1 MSGVI
6 RKSANGEGPEHPPV
20 YEGKELVPTESSPH
34 LWRDLDT
41 GERFIVS
48 PLTGAVA
55 PVGKGFGRPGRSGR
69 KPKVF
74 KEFCNDMLRDP
85 AVQERLRDLA
95 VNGAPD
101 DAMRAINTAAKYSQ
115 PLPRQEID
123 QSSRP
128 AELDAPSAE
137 PGRYDQPELE
147 VLIDD
152 ESVMGKEDEDRRRRT
167 ARSLRDAWA

>member
-1 MSGVI
+1 V
-6 RKSANGEGPEHPPV
+6 
-20 YEGKELVPTESSPH
+20 
-34 LWRDLDT
+34 
-41 GERFIVS
+41 VS

-74 KEFCNDMLRDP
+74 KEFSNEMLRDP
-85 AVQERLRDLA
+85 AVQARLAHLA
-95 VNGAPD
+95 LFGDPS
-101 DAMRAINTAAKYSQ
+101 DALRVINTWAKYSE

-123 QSSRP
+123 QSSRLEVYISGPPMGCEREP

-137 PGRYDQPELE
+137 PGRNGQPEFE

-152 ESVMGKEDEDRRRRT
+152 ESVIGKEDEERRRRT
-167 ARSLRDAWA
+167 TRSLTDACS

>member
-1 MSGVI
+1 MRLLREPAGAAGTLALAI
-6 RKSANGEGPEHPPV
+6 RSAPMPRFCPRSHTAVDP
-20 YEGKELVPTESSPH
+20 SSEEFSDSVK
-34 LWRDLDT
+34 R
-41 GERFIVS
+41 EAV
-48 PLTGAVA
+48 TGAVA

-85 AVQERLRDLA
+85 AVQARLRDLA

-123 QSSRP
+123 QSSR
-128 AELDAPSAE
+128 LDAPSAE
-137 PGRYDQPELE
+137 PPGRNGQPEFE

-152 ESVMGKEDEDRRRRT
+152 ESVMGKEDEVRRRRPT
-167 ARSLRDAWA
+167 RGQKRSV